1 MSSGRPNFKR
11 IQKTKSRNIT
21 SNQSA
26 SSSGHASES
35 IGTSR
40 PNNSRPDASRP
51 NASRQNASL
60 SIASRQNAS
69 LSNASRPASPT
80 PKSDNGSSGDNGTM
94 PRRNSRG
101 PSRGISLDKY
111 VKKFGKMKIVFNSR
125 ERKPIKYEEDFAN
138 GIGISIRTCGEI
150 DGVSLWKEVPAETK
164 QILYEHLEQWFVIE
178 DWDNDQ
184 RVQDIV
190 DQMLQESYRQWRY
203 KLGRY
208 CKNVKNEKR
217 NPRNQCPRPEV
228 PMENWLAV
236 CDRVESQKFKERSFT
251 NQANRECLAFP
262 HTSGRRSCPS
272 EIELWRT
279 NHVDKNEKM
288 IELKNTTVLEG
299 ETTMIEAEIIEVIL
313 GHRSGFKKGMGSG
326 VEVPRVTKR
335 LRTQEVESFN
345 EKINNLTTELEQQK
359 EENKNNKELIC
370 IINAENE
377 SNKEKIQS
385 PTTQVERF
393 NQFMCKFPEFGQS

>member
-11 IQKTKSRNIT
+11 IQKTVCRNIA

-51 NASRQNASL
+51 DASRPN
-60 SIASRQNAS
+60 ASRQNAS
-69 LSNASRPASPT
+69 LSNASHPTSPT
-80 PKSDNGSSGDNGTM
+80 PESDDGSSGDNGTM

-138 GIGISIRTCGEI
+138 GIGIAIRTCREL
-150 DGVSLWKEVPAETK
+150 DVVSLWKEVPAETK
-164 QILYEHLEQWFVIE
+164 LFLYEHLEQWFVIE

-190 DQMLQESYRQWRY
+190 DQMLQESYRQWR
-203 KLGRY
+203 K
-208 CKNVKNEKR
+208 
-217 NPRNQCPRPEV
+217 
-228 PMENWLAV
+228 M
-236 CDRVESQKFKERSFT
+236 VES
-251 NQANRECLAFP
+251 
-262 HTSGRRSCPS
+262 S

-279 NHVDKNEKM
+279 NHVDKNGKFFNDKAKETYEKM

-299 ETTMIEAEIIEVIL
+299 ETTMTEAEILEVIL
-313 GHRSGFKKGMGSG
+313 GHHSGYKKGMGSG

-335 LRTQEVESFN
+335 LRAQEIKSSN
-345 EKINNLTTELEQQK
+345 EIINNLTTELEPQK
-359 EENKNNKELIC
+359 EENKNNKELIS
-370 IINAENE
+370 ILNAENG
-377 SNKEKIQS
+377 SNKEKIQYV
-385 PTTQVERF
+385 TTQVVRF
-393 NQFMCKFPEFGQS
+393 NQFMRKFPEFGQS

>member
-1 MSSGRPNFKR
+1 MSSERPNFKR
-11 IQKTKSRNIT
+11 IQKTTSRNIA

-40 PNNSRPDASRP
+40 PNNSCPD
-51 NASRQNASL
+51 
-60 SIASRQNAS
+60 ASRQNAS

-80 PKSDNGSSGDNGTM
+80 PESDDGSSGDNGTM
-94 PRRNSRG
+94 PSRNSRG

-138 GIGISIRTCGEI
+138 GFAIRTCREL

-164 QILYEHLEQWFVIE
+164 LILYEHLEQWFVIE

-190 DQMLQESYRQWRY
+190 DQMLQESYQQWRY

-208 CKNVKNEKR
+208 CKNVKNENR

-236 CDRVESQKFKERSFT
+236 CDRVESQKFKEGSFT

-262 HTSGRRSCPS
+262 HTSGRRSCVSLFKKMVEPS

-279 NHVDKNEKM
+279 NHVDKNGKFVNDKAKETYEKM

-299 ETTMIEAEIIEVIL
+299 ETTMTEAEILEVIL
-313 GHRSGFKKGMGSG
+313 GHRSGYKKSMGSG

-335 LRTQEVESFN
+335 LRAEEVESSN

-359 EENKNNKELIC
+359 EENKNNNELIS
-370 IINAENE
+370 ILNAENE
-377 SNKEKIQS
+377 SNK
-385 PTTQVERF
+385 
-393 NQFMCKFPEFGQS
+393 

>member
-1 MSSGRPNFKR
+1 
-11 IQKTKSRNIT
+11 
-21 SNQSA
+21 
-26 SSSGHASES
+26 
-35 IGTSR
+35 
-40 PNNSRPDASRP
+40 
-51 NASRQNASL
+51 
-60 SIASRQNAS
+60 
-69 LSNASRPASPT
+69 
-80 PKSDNGSSGDNGTM
+80 
-94 PRRNSRG
+94 
-101 PSRGISLDKY
+101 
-111 VKKFGKMKIVFNSR
+111 MKIVFNSR

-138 GIGISIRTCGEI
+138 GIGIAIRTCREL

-164 QILYEHLEQWFVIE
+164 LILYEHLEQWFVIE

-236 CDRVESQKFKERSFT
+236 CDRVESKKFKERSFT

-262 HTSGRRSCPS
+262 HTSGRRSCVSLFRKMVEPS

-279 NHVDKNEKM
+279 NHVDKNGKFVNDKAKETYEKM

-299 ETTMIEAEIIEVIL
+299 ETTMTEAEILEVIL
-313 GHRSGFKKGMGSG
+313 GHRSGYKKGMGSG

-335 LRTQEVESFN
+335 YRAQEVESSN
-345 EKINNLTTELEQQK
+345 KKINNLTTELEQQK
-359 EENKNNKELIC
+359 EENKNNKELIS
-370 IINAENE
+370 ILNAEIE

-385 PTTQVERF
+385 LTTQVERF
-393 NQFMCKFPEFGQS
+393 NQFMCKFPEFGQSW

>member
-11 IQKTKSRNIT
+11 IQKTVCRNIA

-35 IGTSR
+35 IRTSR

-60 SIASRQNAS
+60 S
-69 LSNASRPASPT
+69 NASRPTSPT
-80 PKSDNGSSGDNGTM
+80 PESDDGSSGDNGTM

-125 ERKPIKYEEDFAN
+125 ERKSIKYEEDFAN
-138 GIGISIRTCGEI
+138 GIGIAIRTCREL

-164 QILYEHLEQWFVIE
+164 LILYEHLEQWFVIE

-184 RVQDIV
+184 CVQDIV
-190 DQMLQESYRQWRY
+190 DQMLQESYRQWR
-203 KLGRY
+203 
-208 CKNVKNEKR
+208 
-217 NPRNQCPRPEV
+217 
-228 PMENWLAV
+228 
-236 CDRVESQKFKERSFT
+236 ERSFT

-262 HTSGRRSCPS
+262 HTSERRSCVSLFRKMVEPS

-279 NHVDKNEKM
+279 NHVDKNGKFVNDKAKETYMKKM
-288 IELKNTTVLEG
+288 IELKNTTVLDG
-299 ETTMIEAEIIEVIL
+299 ETTMTEAEILEVIL
-313 GHRSGFKKGMGSG
+313 GHRSGYKKGMGSG

-335 LRTQEVESFN
+335 LRAQEIESSN

-359 EENKNNKELIC
+359 EENKNNKGLIS
-370 IINAENE
+370 ILNAENE

-385 PTTQVERF
+385 VTTQVERF
-393 NQFMCKFPEFGQS
+393 NQFMRKFPEFGQS